1 MSRTIDID
9 TKTFVRF
16 WLVLIAFA
24 AAGFFIIKAAGGLI
38 IVGISAFLAIS
49 LHPLAKQID
58 KIDKRKSRPGLS
70 SALAVF
76 TIALAFAIIVGVIG
90 PVIVEQVS
98 NFLATAPAK
107 ISEVIDHLDING
119 IGNYFGIPNLQDSLT
134 SGIKSFSSTM
144 LGNISNIAVG
154 SIGAISNIIT
164 SVILT
169 IVLTIL
175 FMLDGPT
182 MLKDFWRVMAVK
194 DKKSAKVWQHVTSRM
209 SNVVAAYVSSQVFI
223 ALLDGLMTMLGVFVI
238 TLIFNLPVTLAVP
251 LGLISFLF
259 FLIPM
264 FGPVIGCILNTTLLF
279 INAPGAAI
287 AFFIFYLIYQQIE
300 NNIIGPRIQGKGLNL
315 PPLAILVSITIGM
328 YAFGLIGCIVA
339 IPIAGCIKILF
350 EEAANIRA
358 ALDDEK

>member
-175 FMLDGPT
+175 FMLEGPT
-182 MLKDFWRVMAVK
+182 MMQDFWRVMAVK
-194 DKKSAKVWQHVTSRM
+194 DKKSAHVWQRVITRM
-209 SNVVAAYVSSQVFI
+209 GNVVAAYVSSQVFI
-223 ALLDGLMTMLGVFVI
+223 LS
-238 TLIFNLPVTLAVP
+238 LIH
-251 LGLISFLF
+251 I
-259 FLIPM
+259 
-264 FGPVIGCILNTTLLF
+264 
-279 INAPGAAI
+279 
-287 AFFIFYLIYQQIE
+287 
-300 NNIIGPRIQGKGLNL
+300 
-315 PPLAILVSITIGM
+315 
-328 YAFGLIGCIVA
+328 
-339 IPIAGCIKILF
+339 
-350 EEAANIRA
+350 
-358 ALDDEK
+358 

>member
-1 MSRTIDID
+1 
-9 TKTFVRF
+9 
-16 WLVLIAFA
+16 
-24 AAGFFIIKAAGGLI
+24 
-38 IVGISAFLAIS
+38 
-49 LHPLAKQID
+49 
-58 KIDKRKSRPGLS
+58 
-70 SALAVF
+70 
-76 TIALAFAIIVGVIG
+76 
-90 PVIVEQVS
+90 
-98 NFLATAPAK
+98 
-107 ISEVIDHLDING
+107 
-119 IGNYFGIPNLQDSLT
+119 
-134 SGIKSFSSTM
+134 
-144 LGNISNIAVG
+144 
-154 SIGAISNIIT
+154 
-164 SVILT
+164 
-169 IVLTIL
+169 
-175 FMLDGPT
+175 
-182 MLKDFWRVMAVK
+182 MAVK

-223 ALLDGLMTMLGVFVI
+223 ALLDGLMTMLGVFII
-238 TLIFNLPVTLAVP
+238 TLIFGLPVTLAIP

-315 PPLAILVSITIGM
+315 PPLAILISITIGM